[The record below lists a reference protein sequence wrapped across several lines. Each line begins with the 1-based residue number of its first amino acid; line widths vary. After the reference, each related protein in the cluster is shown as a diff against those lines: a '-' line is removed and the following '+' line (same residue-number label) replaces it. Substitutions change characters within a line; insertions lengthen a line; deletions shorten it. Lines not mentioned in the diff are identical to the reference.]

1 MRKRITWM
9 TERYNRPRCY
19 TDNPLEVINTRVSS
33 ITVVTIEV
41 TCHGHEFLSNVISLL
56 YLPLRHRRFLLFRR
70 VRARGRVA

>member
-41 TCHGHEFLSNVISLL
+41 TRHGHEFLSGAISLL
-56 YLPLRHRRFLLFRR
+56 YLPLRRRRFLLFRR
-70 VRARGRVA
+70 ARGRAA